1 MAMTTL
7 GQIHAFLPSSKLI
20 NISEVAAQSHPIDS
34 ISTDSRSIESGSLFI
49 ALKGER
55 FDAHHFLGEV
65 SAAGASAALI
75 EDEKA
80 CPNQLPAVCVA
91 DTRIGLGDFAA
102 AWRQQFTLPL
112 VVVTGSNGKT
122 TVKEMIAAIFS
133 AAVGKEATLVTPGNL
148 NNDIG
153 LPLTVLR
160 LREHHRL
167 AVIELGM
174 NHPGETAYLTN
185 IAKPTIALINNA
197 QREHQEFME
206 TVDAVAHEHAD
217 AIASLPADGIAVFP
231 ADTPFSSDW
240 RKKVNGRRFID
251 FALNGPA
258 VVSGTLLMDGRLE
271 IKTSDS
277 AISVRLSVLGEHNFR
292 NALAATAVALAAK
305 VDLEAIR
312 LGLESFQAVSG
323 RMMASQLGACLLI
336 DDSYNANPDSVRAAI
351 DALSQASQKTC
362 LVLGDMGEVGSK
374 GPEFHYEVGA
384 YAAERGIA
392 HLWALGE
399 QTQSSV
405 RGFNEFN
412 GHVGSS
418 NAAIHFESI
427 DALNVR
433 VATIAELFS
442 EGASVSQPYAVLVK
456 GSRFMRMER
465 AVSALKDTLA
475 EVKACS

>member
-20 NISEVAAQSHPIDS
+20 NISEAAAQSHPIDS
-34 ISTDSRSIESGSLFI
+34 ISTDSRAIESGSLFI

-55 FDAHHFLGEV
+55 FDAHDFLGEV

-75 EDEKA
+75 EDEQT
-80 CPNQLPAVCVA
+80 CPNELPAVCVA
-91 DTRIGLGDFAA
+91 DTRISLGDFAA
-102 AWRQQFTLPL
+102 AWRKQFTLPL

-122 TVKEMIAAIFS
+122 TVKEMIAAIFT
-133 AAVGKEATLVTPGNL
+133 AAVGKEATLITPGNL

-160 LREHHRL
+160 LRESHRL

-174 NHPGETAYLTN
+174 NHPGETAYLAN
-185 IAKPTIALINNA
+185 IAKPSIALINNA
-197 QREHQEFME
+197 QREHQEFMQ
-206 TVDAVAHEHAD
+206 TVDAVACEHAD
-217 AIASLPADGIAVFP
+217 VIASLPVDGVAVFP

-240 RKKVNGRRFID
+240 RKKADGRRSID

-258 VVSGTLLMDGRLE
+258 AVSGALLEDGTLE
-271 IKTSDS
+271 IKTSEG
-277 AISVRLSVLGEHNFR
+277 IINVRLSVLGEHNLR

-305 VDLEAIR
+305 IDLRAIHF
-312 LGLESFQAVSG
+312 GLESFQAVSG
-323 RMMASQLGACLLI
+323 RLMANQFGACVLI

-351 DALSQASQKTC
+351 DALSQVSQKTC

-384 YAAERGIA
+384 YAAERGIV

-405 RGFNEFN
+405 QGFNEFN
-412 GHVGSS
+412 GRMGIS
-418 NAAIHFESI
+418 NTAIHFETI
-427 DALNVR
+427 DALNAY
-433 VATIAELFS
+433 VATVAELFS
-442 EGASVSQPYAVLVK
+442 EGTSVSQPYAVLVK

-465 AVSALKDTLA
+465 AVTALKDALV

>member
-1 MAMTTL
+1 
-7 GQIHAFLPSSKLI
+7 
-20 NISEVAAQSHPIDS
+20 
-34 ISTDSRSIESGSLFI
+34 
-49 ALKGER
+49 
-55 FDAHHFLGEV
+55 
-65 SAAGASAALI
+65 
-75 EDEKA
+75 
-80 CPNQLPAVCVA
+80 
-91 DTRIGLGDFAA
+91 LGDFAA

-133 AAVGKEATLVTPGNL
+133 AAVGKEATLITPGNL

-160 LREHHRL
+160 LRQHHRL
-167 AVIELGM
+167 AVLELGM
-174 NHPGETAYLTN
+174 NHPGETAYLAN
-185 IAKPTIALINNA
+185 IAKPSIALINNA
-197 QREHQEFME
+197 QREHQEFMQ

-217 AIASLPADGIAVFP
+217 AIASLPADGVAVFP
-231 ADTPFSSDW
+231 ADTPFSADW
-240 RKKVNGRRFID
+240 RKKTNGRRSID

-258 VVSGTLLMDGRLE
+258 AVSGILLEDGALE
-271 IKTSDS
+271 IKTS
-277 AISVRLSVLGEHNFR
+277 AGVINVRLSVLGEHNLR

-305 VDLEAIR
+305 IDLRAIHQ
-312 LGLESFQAVSG
+312 GLESFQAVGG
-323 RMMASQLGACLLI
+323 RMMANQFGACLLI

-384 YAAERGIA
+384 YAAERGIQR
-392 HLWALGE
+392 LWALGE

-412 GHVGSS
+412 GRIGSS
-418 NAAIHFESI
+418 NAAIHFETI
-427 DALNVR
+427 DALNACA
-433 VATIAELFS
+433 ATVTELFS
-442 EGASVSQPYAVLVK
+442 EGTSVSQPYAVLVK

-465 AVSALKDTLA
+465 VVVALKDTLA
-475 EVKACS
+475 EVKTCS

>member
-91 DTRIGLGDFAA
+91 DTRIGLGEFAA

-133 AAVGKEATLVTPGNL
+133 AAVGKDATLVTPGNL

-160 LREHHRL
+160 LREHHQL

-174 NHPGETAYLTN
+174 NHPGETAYLTK
-185 IAKPTIALINNA
+185 IAKPTIALVNNA

-231 ADTPFSSDW
+231 ADTPFSNDW
-240 RKKVNGRRFID
+240 RKKANGRRFID

-258 VVSGTLLMDGRLE
+258 VVSGTLL
-271 IKTSDS
+271 K
-277 AISVRLSVLGEHNFR
+277 
-292 NALAATAVALAAK
+292 
-305 VDLEAIR
+305 
-312 LGLESFQAVSG
+312 
-323 RMMASQLGACLLI
+323 
-336 DDSYNANPDSVRAAI
+336 
-351 DALSQASQKTC
+351 
-362 LVLGDMGEVGSK
+362 
-374 GPEFHYEVGA
+374 
-384 YAAERGIA
+384 
-392 HLWALGE
+392 
-399 QTQSSV
+399 
-405 RGFNEFN
+405 
-412 GHVGSS
+412 
-418 NAAIHFESI
+418 
-427 DALNVR
+427 
-433 VATIAELFS
+433 
-442 EGASVSQPYAVLVK
+442 
-456 GSRFMRMER
+456 
-465 AVSALKDTLA
+465 
-475 EVKACS
+475 

>member
-20 NISEVAAQSHPIDS
+20 NISEVAAQSHLIDS
-34 ISTDSRSIESGSLFI
+34 ISTDSRSIESGSFFI

-133 AAVGKEATLVTPGNL
+133 AAVGKDATLVTPGNL

-160 LREHHRL
+160 LREHHQL

-174 NHPGETAYLTN
+174 NHPGETAYLTK

-217 AIASLPADGIAVFP
+217 AITALPVDGVAVFP

-240 RKKVNGRRFID
+240 RKKANGRCLID

-258 VVSGTLLMDGRLE
+258 AVSGTLLKDGTLE
-271 IKTSDS
+271 IKTSDGV
-277 AISVRLSVLGEHNFR
+277 INVRLSVLGEHNVR

-412 GHVGSS
+412 ERIGSS
-418 NAAIHFESI
+418 NVAIHFETI
-427 DALNVR
+427 DALNAHVI
-433 VATIAELFS
+433 ATSALLGV
-442 EGASVSQPYAVLVK
+442 GASTSKPYAVLVK

-465 AVSALKDTLA
+465 VVAALKNTLA

>member
-20 NISEVAAQSHPIDS
+20 NISEVAAQTHQIDS
-34 ISTDSRSIESGSLFI
+34 ISTDSRAIESGSLFI

-65 SAAGASAALI
+65 STAGASAALI

-80 CPNQLPAVCVA
+80 CPNQLPAICVA
-91 DTRIGLGDFAA
+91 DTRMGLGDFAA

-133 AAVGKEATLVTPGNL
+133 AAVGKEAALITPGNL

-174 NHPGETAYLTN
+174 NHPGETAYLAN
-185 IAKPTIALINNA
+185 IAKPLIALINNA
-197 QREHQEFME
+197 QREHQEFMQ

-217 AIASLPADGIAVFP
+217 AIASLPVDGVAVFP

-240 RKKVNGRRFID
+240 RKKANGRYIID

-258 VVSGTLLMDGRLE
+258 AVSGTLLEGGGLE
-271 IKTSDS
+271 IKTSEGT
-277 AISVRLSVLGEHNFR
+277 INVRLSVLGEHNLR
-292 NALAATAVALAAK
+292 NALAATAAALAAK
-305 VDLEAIR
+305 IDLRDIR
-312 LGLESFQAVSG
+312 LGLESFQAVNG
-323 RMMASQLGACLLI
+323 RMMANQFGACLLI

-362 LVLGDMGEVGSK
+362 LVIGDMGEVGSK

-384 YAAERGIA
+384 YAAERGIQY
-392 HLWALGE
+392 LWALGE

-405 RGFNEFN
+405 QGFNEFN
-412 GHVGSS
+412 GRIGSS
-418 NAAIHFESI
+418 NTAIHFETI
-427 DALNVR
+427 DALNACA
-433 VATIAELFS
+433 ATISELLS
-442 EGASVSQPYAVLVK
+442 EGTSVSQPYAVLVK

-465 AVSALKDTLA
+465 VVAVLKDTLA

>member
-1 MAMTTL
+1 
-7 GQIHAFLPSSKLI
+7 LI

-34 ISTDSRSIESGSLFI
+34 ISTDSRSIESGSFFI
-49 ALKGER
+49 ALKGDR

-91 DTRIGLGDFAA
+91 DTRIGLGEFAA

-174 NHPGETAYLTN
+174 NHPGETAYLTK

-231 ADTPFSSDW
+231 ADTLFSSDW
-240 RKKVNGRRFID
+240 RKKANGRHFID

-258 VVSGTLLMDGRLE
+258 VVSGTLLKDGTLE
-271 IKTSDS
+271 IKTSDGV
-277 AISVRLSVLGEHNFR
+277 INVRLSVLGAHNVR

-323 RMMASQLGACLLI
+323 RMMASQLGTCLLI

-384 YAAERGIA
+384 YAAERGVG

-412 GHVGSS
+412 GRVGSG

-427 DALNVR
+427 DALNAR
-433 VATIAELFS
+433 VATIADLFS
-442 EGASVSQPYAVLVK
+442 EGASVSQHYAVLVK

-465 AVSALKDTLA
+465 AVSALKDTLS

>member
-20 NISEVAAQSHPIDS
+20 NISEAAAQSHPIDS
-34 ISTDSRSIESGSLFI
+34 ISTDSRAIESGSLFI

-55 FDAHHFLGEV
+55 FDAHQFLGEV

-91 DTRIGLGDFAA
+91 DTRMGLGDFAA

-133 AAVGKEATLVTPGNL
+133 AAVGKEATLITPGNL

-174 NHPGETAYLTN
+174 NHPGETAYLAN

-197 QREHQEFME
+197 QREHQEFMQ

-217 AIASLPADGIAVFP
+217 AIASLPADGVAVFP
-231 ADTPFSSDW
+231 ADTPFSTDW
-240 RKKVNGRRFID
+240 RKKANGRRFID

-258 VVSGTLLMDGRLE
+258 VVSGTLLKDGTLE

-277 AISVRLSVLGEHNFR
+277 VINVRLSVLGEHNLR

-305 VDLEAIR
+305 IDLHAIR

-323 RMMASQLGACLLI
+323 RMMASQFGTCLLI

-351 DALSQASQKTC
+351 DALSQASKKTC
-362 LVLGDMGEVGSK
+362 LVLGDMGEVGSQ

-384 YAAERGIA
+384 YAAERGIQY
-392 HLWALGE
+392 LWALGE

-412 GHVGSS
+412 GRNGSS
-418 NAAIHFESI
+418 NTAIHFETI
-427 DALNVR
+427 DALNACA
-433 VATIAELFS
+433 ATVAELFS
-442 EGASVSQPYAVLVK
+442 EGTSVSQPYAVLVK

-465 AVSALKDTLA
+465 VVTALKDTLA

>member
-34 ISTDSRSIESGSLFI
+34 ISTDSRSIGSGSLFI

-75 EDEKA
+75 EDEQA

-133 AAVGKEATLVTPGNL
+133 AAVGKEATLTTPGNL

-174 NHPGETAYLTN
+174 NHPGETAYLAN
-185 IAKPTIALINNA
+185 IAKPSIALINNA

-231 ADTPFSSDW
+231 ADSPFSADW
-240 RKKVNGRRFID
+240 RKKANERYSID
-251 FALNGPA
+251 FALNCPA
-258 VVSGTLLMDGRLE
+258 AVSGTLLEDGTLE
-271 IKTSDS
+271 IKTNDGV
-277 AISVRLSVLGEHNFR
+277 INVRLSVLGEHNQR

-305 VDLEAIR
+305 IDPRAIH

-323 RMMASQLGACLLI
+323 RMMANQFGACLLI

-351 DALSQASQKTC
+351 DALGQASQKTC

-384 YAAERGIA
+384 YAAERGIQ

-412 GHVGSS
+412 GRMG
-418 NAAIHFESI
+418 NRNTAIHFETI
-427 DALNVR
+427 DALNACV
-433 VATIAELFS
+433 VTVAELFS
-442 EGASVSQPYAVLVK
+442 EGASISQPYAVLVK

-465 AVSALKDTLA
+465 VVTALKDALV

>member
-20 NISEVAAQSHPIDS
+20 NISEAAAQSHPIDS
-34 ISTDSRSIESGSLFI
+34 ISTDSRAIESGSLFI

-55 FDAHHFLGEV
+55 FDAHQFLGEV

-75 EDEKA
+75 EDETA

-91 DTRIGLGDFAA
+91 DTRMGLGDFAA

-174 NHPGETAYLTN
+174 NHPGETAYLAN

-197 QREHQEFME
+197 QREHQEFMQ

-217 AIASLPADGIAVFP
+217 AIALLPVDGVAVFP
-231 ADTPFSSDW
+231 ADTPFSTDW
-240 RKKVNGRRFID
+240 RKKANGRHIID
-251 FALNGPA
+251 FALNGTA
-258 VVSGTLLMDGRLE
+258 AVSGTLLEDGVFE
-271 IKTSDS
+271 IKASDG
-277 AISVRLSVLGEHNFR
+277 IINVRLSVLGEHNLR

-305 VDLEAIR
+305 IDLSAIC

-323 RMMASQLGACLLI
+323 RMMANQYGACLLI

-362 LVLGDMGEVGSK
+362 LILGDMGEVGSK

-384 YAAERGIA
+384 YAAERGIG
-392 HLWALGE
+392 HLWALGG

-405 RGFNEFN
+405 QGFNEFN
-412 GHVGSS
+412 ERIGSS
-418 NAAIHFESI
+418 NVAIHFETI
-427 DALNVR
+427 DALNACA
-433 VATIAELFS
+433 ATVAELFS
-442 EGASVSQPYAVLVK
+442 EGTSVSKPYAVLVK

-465 AVSALKDTLA
+465 VVAALKDTLA

>member
-20 NISEVAAQSHPIDS
+20 NISEAAAQSHSIDS
-34 ISTDSRSIESGSLFI
+34 VSTDSRAIESGSLFI

-55 FDAHHFLGEV
+55 FDAHQFLGEV
-65 SAAGASAALI
+65 SAAGAGAALI

-80 CPNQLPAVCVA
+80 CPSQLPAVCVA

-133 AAVGKEATLVTPGNL
+133 AAVGKEATLITPGNL

-167 AVIELGM
+167 AVLELGM
-174 NHPGETAYLTN
+174 NHSGETAYLAN
-185 IAKPTIALINNA
+185 IAKPMIALINNA
-197 QREHQEFME
+197 QREHQEFMQ
-206 TVDAVAHEHAD
+206 TVDAVALEHAD
-217 AIASLPADGIAVFP
+217 AIASLPADGVAVFP
-231 ADTPFSSDW
+231 ASTPFSSDW
-240 RKKVNGRRFID
+240 RKKANGRHTID

-258 VVSGTLLMDGRLE
+258 AVSGTLLEDGTLE
-271 IKTSDS
+271 IKTSEGT
-277 AISVRLSVLGEHNFR
+277 INVRLSVLGEHNLR

-305 VDLEAIR
+305 INLGAIR
-312 LGLESFQAVSG
+312 QGLESFQAVGG
-323 RMMASQLGACLLI
+323 RMMANQLGACLLI

-351 DALSQASQKTC
+351 DALSQVSKKTC

-384 YAAERGIA
+384 YAAERGIQS
-392 HLWALGE
+392 LWALGE

-412 GHVGSS
+412 GRIGNS
-418 NAAIHFESI
+418 NTAIHFETI
-427 DALNVR
+427 DALNACAVT
-433 VATIAELFS
+433 VGELFS
-442 EGASVSQPYAVLVK
+442 EGGSVSKPYAVLVK

-465 AVSALKDTLA
+465 VVAALKETLA

>member
-34 ISTDSRSIESGSLFI
+34 ISTDSRAIENGSLFI

-55 FDAHHFLGEV
+55 FDAHKFLDAV
-65 SAAGASAALI
+65 STAGASAALI
-75 EDEKA
+75 DDEQA

-91 DTRIGLGDFAA
+91 DTRIGLGDFAV
-102 AWRQQFTLPL
+102 AWRQQFALPL

-174 NHPGETAYLTN
+174 NHPGETAYLAN

-206 TVDAVAHEHAD
+206 TVDAVAHEHTD

-231 ADTPFSSDW
+231 ADTVFSADW
-240 RKKVNGRRFID
+240 RKKANRRRSID

-258 VVSGTLLMDGRLE
+258 EVSGTLLEDGTLE
-271 IKTSDS
+271 IKTSDGV
-277 AISVRLSVLGEHNFR
+277 INVRLSVLGEHNLR

-305 VDLEAIR
+305 IDLSDIR
-312 LGLESFQAVSG
+312 LGLESFQAVNG
-323 RMMASQLGACLLI
+323 RMMANQFGACLLI

-384 YAAERGIA
+384 YAAERGIQ

-412 GHVGSS
+412 GGIGSG
-418 NAAIHFESI
+418 NAAIHFETI
-427 DALNVR
+427 DALNAC
-433 VATIAELFS
+433 VATVSELFS

-456 GSRFMRMER
+456 GSRFMRMEQ
-465 AVSALKDTLA
+465 VVTALKDTLA
-475 EVKACS
+475 EVKTCS

>member
-34 ISTDSRSIESGSLFI
+34 ISTDSRVVESGSLFI
-49 ALKGER
+49 ALKGDR
-55 FDAHHFLGEV
+55 FDAHQFLGEV

-75 EDEKA
+75 DDEKA

-91 DTRIGLGDFAA
+91 DTRMGLGDFAA
-102 AWRQQFTLPL
+102 AWRQQFKLPL

-133 AAVGKEATLVTPGNL
+133 AAVGKDAALVTPGNL

-174 NHPGETAYLTN
+174 NHPGETAYLAN
-185 IAKPTIALINNA
+185 IAKPSIALINNA
-197 QREHQEFME
+197 QREHQEFMQ

-217 AIASLPADGIAVFP
+217 AIASLPLDGVAVFP

-240 RKKVNGRRFID
+240 RKKANGRHTID
-251 FALNGPA
+251 FVLNGPA
-258 VVSGTLLMDGRLE
+258 AVSGTLLEDGALE
-271 IKTSDS
+271 IKTSDGV
-277 AISVRLSVLGEHNFR
+277 INVRLSVLGEHNLR

-305 VDLEAIR
+305 IDLHTIR
-312 LGLESFQAVSG
+312 IGLESFQAVSG
-323 RMMASQLGACLLI
+323 RMMANQYSSCLLI

-351 DALSQASQKTC
+351 DALSQASQMTC

-384 YAAERGIA
+384 YAAELGIQ
-392 HLWALGE
+392 HLWALGQ

-412 GHVGSS
+412 GRKGSS
-418 NAAIHFESI
+418 NAAIHFETI
-427 DALNVR
+427 DALNAHV
-433 VATIAELFS
+433 VSTAALLAT
-442 EGASVSQPYAVLVK
+442 GASTSKPYAVLVK

-465 AVSALKDTLA
+465 VVAALKDTLA

>member
-91 DTRIGLGDFAA
+91 DTRIGLGKFAA
-102 AWRQQFTLPL
+102 AWRQQFSLPL

-160 LREHHRL
+160 LREHHQL

-174 NHPGETAYLTN
+174 NHPGETAYLTK
-185 IAKPTIALINNA
+185 IAKPTIALVNNA

-206 TVDAVAHEHAD
+206 TVEAVAHEHAD
-217 AIASLPADGIAVFP
+217 AIASLPKDGIAVFP

-433 VATIAELFS
+433 VATIAKLFS

>member
-20 NISEVAAQSHPIDS
+20 NISKAAAQSHLIDS
-34 ISTDSRSIESGSLFI
+34 ISTDSRAIESGSLFI

-55 FDAHHFLGEV
+55 FDAHQFLGAV
-65 SAAGASAALI
+65 SAAGASAVLI

-102 AWRQQFTLPL
+102 AWRQQFALPL

-174 NHPGETAYLTN
+174 NHPGETAYLAN

-217 AIASLPADGIAVFP
+217 AIASLPADGVAVFP
-231 ADTPFSSDW
+231 ADTSFSAEW
-240 RKKVNGRRFID
+240 RKKASGRRSID
-251 FALNGPA
+251 FALNAPA
-258 VVSGTLLMDGRLE
+258 AVSGTPPEGR
-271 IKTSDS
+271 
-277 AISVRLSVLGEHNFR
+277 
-292 NALAATAVALAAK
+292 
-305 VDLEAIR
+305 
-312 LGLESFQAVSG
+312 
-323 RMMASQLGACLLI
+323 
-336 DDSYNANPDSVRAAI
+336 
-351 DALSQASQKTC
+351 
-362 LVLGDMGEVGSK
+362 
-374 GPEFHYEVGA
+374 
-384 YAAERGIA
+384 YA
-392 HLWALGE
+392 
-399 QTQSSV
+399 
-405 RGFNEFN
+405 
-412 GHVGSS
+412 
-418 NAAIHFESI
+418 
-427 DALNVR
+427 
-433 VATIAELFS
+433 
-442 EGASVSQPYAVLVK
+442 
-456 GSRFMRMER
+456 
-465 AVSALKDTLA
+465 
-475 EVKACS
+475 

>member
-34 ISTDSRSIESGSLFI
+34 ISTDSRSIESGSFFI
-49 ALKGER
+49 ALKGDR

-91 DTRIGLGDFAA
+91 DTRIGLGEFAT

-160 LREHHRL
+160 LREHHQL

-174 NHPGETAYLTN
+174 NHPGETAYLTK
-185 IAKPTIALINNA
+185 IAKPTIALVNNA

-206 TVDAVAHEHAD
+206 TVEAVAHEHAD

-412 GHVGSS
+412 GRVGSS

-427 DALNVR
+427 DALNAR
-433 VATIAELFS
+433 VATIADLFS

>member
-7 GQIHAFLPSSKLI
+7 GQIHAFLPFSKLI
-20 NISEVAAQSHPIDS
+20 NISEAAAQSHPIDS
-34 ISTDSRSIESGSLFI
+34 ISTDSRAIEGGSLFI

-55 FDAHHFLGEV
+55 FDAHQFLGEV

-75 EDEKA
+75 DDEQA

-91 DTRIGLGDFAA
+91 DTRISLGDFAA

-133 AAVGKEATLVTPGNL
+133 AAVGKEATLITPGNL

-160 LREHHRL
+160 LRKHHRL

-174 NHPGETAYLTN
+174 NHPGETAYLAN
-185 IAKPTIALINNA
+185 IAKPSIALINNA
-197 QREHQEFME
+197 QREHQEFMQ

-217 AIASLPADGIAVFP
+217 AIASLPADGVAVFP
-231 ADTPFSSDW
+231 ADTPFSADW
-240 RKKVNGRRFID
+240 RKKTNGRRSID

-258 VVSGTLLMDGRLE
+258 AVSGILLEDGALE
-271 IKTSDS
+271 IKTS
-277 AISVRLSVLGEHNFR
+277 AGVINVRLSVLGEHNLR
-292 NALAATAVALAAK
+292 NALAATAVALATK
-305 VDLEAIR
+305 IDLDVIR

-323 RMMASQLGACLLI
+323 RMMANQFGACLLI

-351 DALSQASQKTC
+351 DALSQASQQTC
-362 LVLGDMGEVGSK
+362 LVLGDMGEVGTK

-384 YAAERGIA
+384 YAAERGIQR
-392 HLWALGE
+392 LWALGE

-412 GHVGSS
+412 GRIGSS
-418 NAAIHFESI
+418 NAAIHFETI
-427 DALNVR
+427 DALNACA
-433 VATIAELFS
+433 ATVTELFS
-442 EGASVSQPYAVLVK
+442 EGTSVSQSYAVLVK

-465 AVSALKDTLA
+465 VVVALKDTLA
-475 EVKACS
+475 EVKTCS

>member
-34 ISTDSRSIESGSLFI
+34 ISTDSRSIESGSFFI
-49 ALKGER
+49 ALKGDR

-65 SAAGASAALI
+65 SAAGVSAALI

-133 AAVGKEATLVTPGNL
+133 AALGKEAILVTPGNL

-167 AVIELGM
+167 AVVELGM
-174 NHPGETAYLTN
+174 NHPGETAYLTK

-217 AIASLPADGIAVFP
+217 AIASLSADGIAVFP

-240 RKKVNGRRFID
+240 CKKASGRRFID
-251 FALNGPA
+251 FALNGPGA
-258 VVSGTLLMDGRLE
+258 VSGTLLKDGTLE
-271 IKTSDS
+271 IKTSDGV
-277 AISVRLSVLGEHNFR
+277 INVRLSVLGEHNVR

-323 RMMASQLGACLLI
+323 RMMASQLGTCLLI

-412 GHVGSS
+412 GRVGSS

-475 EVKACS
+475 GVKACS

>member
-34 ISTDSRSIESGSLFI
+34 ISTDSKVIEGGSLFI

-55 FDAHHFLGEV
+55 FDAHQFLGEV

-75 EDEKA
+75 DDEKA

-91 DTRIGLGDFAA
+91 DTRMGLGDFAA
-102 AWRQQFTLPL
+102 AWRKQFTLPL

-133 AAVGKEATLVTPGNL
+133 AAVGKEAVLITPGNL

-174 NHPGETAYLTN
+174 NHPGETAYLAN

-197 QREHQEFME
+197 QREHQEFMQ

-217 AIASLPADGIAVFP
+217 AIASLPVDGVAVFP

-240 RKKVNGRRFID
+240 RKKANGRYTID

-258 VVSGTLLMDGRLE
+258 AVSGTLLEDGGLE
-271 IKTSDS
+271 IKTSEGV
-277 AISVRLSVLGEHNFR
+277 IKVRLSVLGEHNLR

-305 VDLEAIR
+305 VDLEVIR
-312 LGLESFQAVSG
+312 IGLESFQAIGG
-323 RMMASQLGACLLI
+323 RMMAHQYGACLLI

-384 YAAERGIA
+384 YAAERGIQ
-392 HLWALGE
+392 HLWTLGE

-412 GHVGSS
+412 GRIGGS
-418 NAAIHFESI
+418 NTAIHFETI
-427 DALNVR
+427 DALNACA
-433 VATIAELFS
+433 ATVPELFS
-442 EGASVSQPYAVLVK
+442 EGTSVSKPYAVLVK

-465 AVSALKDTLA
+465 VVAALKETLA

>member
-34 ISTDSRSIESGSLFI
+34 ISTDSRSIESGSFFI
-49 ALKGER
+49 ALKGDR

-160 LREHHRL
+160 LREHHQL

-174 NHPGETAYLTN
+174 NHPGETAYLTK
-185 IAKPTIALINNA
+185 IAKPTIALVNNA

-217 AIASLPADGIAVFP
+217 AIASLSADGIAVFP

-412 GHVGSS
+412 GRVGSS

-433 VATIAELFS
+433 VATIAKLFS

>member
-20 NISEVAAQSHPIDS
+20 NISEAAAQSHPIDS
-34 ISTDSRSIESGSLFI
+34 ISTDSRVTEGGSLFI

-55 FDAHHFLGEV
+55 FDAHQFLGEI

-133 AAVGKEATLVTPGNL
+133 AAVGKEATLITPGNL

-160 LREHHRL
+160 LREQHRL

-174 NHPGETAYLTN
+174 NHPGETAYLAN
-185 IAKPTIALINNA
+185 IAKPSIALINNA
-197 QREHQEFME
+197 QREHQEFMQ

-217 AIASLPADGIAVFP
+217 VIASLPLDGVAVFP

-240 RKKVNGRRFID
+240 RKKANGRHIID
-251 FALNGPA
+251 FAFNGPA
-258 VVSGTLLMDGRLE
+258 AVSGILLEDGALE
-271 IKTSDS
+271 IKTSNGV
-277 AISVRLSVLGEHNFR
+277 IKVRLSVLGEHNLR

-305 VDLEAIR
+305 IDLRAIR
-312 LGLESFQAVSG
+312 HGLESFQAVSG
-323 RMMASQLGACLLI
+323 RMMANQYGACLLI

-351 DALSQASQKTC
+351 DALSQACKKTC

-384 YAAERGIA
+384 YAAECGIE

-399 QTQSSV
+399 QTQFSV

-412 GHVGSS
+412 GRIGSS
-418 NAAIHFESI
+418 NAAIHFDTV
-427 DALNVR
+427 DALNAHV
-433 VATIAELFS
+433 VSTIALLGA
-442 EGASVSQPYAVLVK
+442 GASSSKPYALLVK

-465 AVSALKDTLA
+465 VVAALKDTLA

>member
-1 MAMTTL
+1 M
-7 GQIHAFLPSSKLI
+7 HAFLPSSKLI

-34 ISTDSRSIESGSLFI
+34 ISTDSRAIESGSLFI

-91 DTRIGLGDFAA
+91 DTRMGLGDFAA
-102 AWRQQFTLPL
+102 GWRQQFTLPL

-160 LREHHRL
+160 LREYHRL

-174 NHPGETAYLTN
+174 NHPGETAYLAN

-206 TVDAVAHEHAD
+206 TGD

-240 RKKVNGRRFID
+240 RKKANGRRFID

-258 VVSGTLLMDGRLE
+258 VVSGTLLKDGKLE
-271 IKTSDS
+271 IKISDGV
-277 AISVRLSVLGEHNFR
+277 ISVRLSVLGEHNLR

-384 YAAERGIA
+384 YAAERGIG

-412 GHVGSS
+412 GRIGSS

-427 DALNVR
+427 DALNAR
-433 VATIAELFS
+433 AANVANLFI
-442 EGASVSQPYAVLVK
+442 EGISVSQPYAVLVK

-465 AVSALKDTLA
+465 VVMALKDTLA
-475 EVKACS
+475 EVKTCS

>member
-7 GQIHAFLPSSKLI
+7 GQIHALLPSSKLI

-34 ISTDSRSIESGSLFI
+34 ISTDSRAIENGSLFI

-55 FDAHHFLGEV
+55 FDAHHFLGAV
-65 SAAGASAALI
+65 SDAGASAALI
-75 EDEKA
+75 DDEQA

-91 DTRIGLGDFAA
+91 DTRMGLGDFAA
-102 AWRQQFTLPL
+102 AWRQQFVLPL

-160 LREHHRL
+160 LRDHHRL

-174 NHPGETAYLTN
+174 NHPGETAYLAN

-217 AIASLPADGIAVFP
+217 AITALPADGVAVFP
-231 ADTPFSSDW
+231 ADTSFSAEW
-240 RKKVNGRRFID
+240 RKKASGRRSID
-251 FALNGPA
+251 FALNGSA
-258 VVSGTLLMDGRLE
+258 AVSGILLKNGTLE
-271 IKTSDS
+271 IKTSDGV
-277 AISVRLSVLGEHNFR
+277 INVRLSVLGEHNLR

-323 RMMASQLGACLLI
+323 RMMANQLGACLLI

-384 YAAERGIA
+384 YAAERGIV

-399 QTQSSV
+399 QTQASV

-412 GHVGSS
+412 VRMGSN
-418 NAAIHFESI
+418 NAAIHFETI
-427 DALNVR
+427 EALNAR
-433 VATIAELFS
+433 VATVTELFT
-442 EGASVSQPYAVLVK
+442 EGPSVIQPYAVLVK

-465 AVSALKDTLA
+465 VVAALKDTLA

>member
-20 NISEVAAQSHPIDS
+20 NISEAAAQSHPIDS
-34 ISTDSRSIESGSLFI
+34 ISTDSRAIESGSLFI

-55 FDAHHFLGEV
+55 FDAHQFLGEV

-91 DTRIGLGDFAA
+91 DTRMGLGDFAA

-133 AAVGKEATLVTPGNL
+133 AAVGKEATLITPGNL

-174 NHPGETAYLTN
+174 NHPGETAYLAN

-197 QREHQEFME
+197 QREHQEFMQ

-217 AIASLPADGIAVFP
+217 AIASLPADGVAVFP
-231 ADTPFSSDW
+231 ADTPFSTDW
-240 RKKVNGRRFID
+240 RKKANGRRFID

-258 VVSGTLLMDGRLE
+258 VVSGTLLKDGTLE

-277 AISVRLSVLGEHNFR
+277 VINVRLYVLGEHNLR

-305 VDLEAIR
+305 IDLHAIR
-312 LGLESFQAVSG
+312 IGLESFQAVSG
-323 RMMASQLGACLLI
+323 RMMASQFGTCLLI

-351 DALSQASQKTC
+351 DALSQASKKTC
-362 LVLGDMGEVGSK
+362 LVLGDMGEVGSQ

-384 YAAERGIA
+384 YAAERGIQY
-392 HLWALGE
+392 LWALGE

-412 GHVGSS
+412 GRNGSS
-418 NAAIHFESI
+418 NTAIHFETI
-427 DALNVR
+427 DALNACA
-433 VATIAELFS
+433 ATVAELFS
-442 EGASVSQPYAVLVK
+442 EGTSVSQPYAVLVK

-465 AVSALKDTLA
+465 VVTALKDTLA

>member
-20 NISEVAAQSHPIDS
+20 NISKVAAQSHVIDS

-49 ALKGER
+49 AIKGER

-75 EDEKA
+75 EDEQA

-91 DTRIGLGDFAA
+91 DTRMGLGVFAA

-112 VVVTGSNGKT
+112 VVVAGSNGKT

-133 AAVGKEATLVTPGNL
+133 AAVGKEATLITPGNL

-153 LPLTVLR
+153 LPLTILR

-174 NHPGETAYLTN
+174 NHPGETAYLAN
-185 IAKPTIALINNA
+185 IAKPSIALINNA

-217 AIASLPADGIAVFP
+217 VIASLPVDGIAVFP
-231 ADTPFSSDW
+231 ADGPFSADW
-240 RKKVNGRRFID
+240 RKKANERHSID

-258 VVSGTLLMDGRLE
+258 AVSGTLLEDGTLE
-271 IKTSDS
+271 IKTSDGV
-277 AISVRLSVLGEHNFR
+277 INVRLSVLGEHNLR

-305 VDLEAIR
+305 IDPRAIH

-323 RMMASQLGACLLI
+323 RMMASQFGACLLI

-351 DALSQASQKTC
+351 DALGQASQKTC

-412 GHVGSS
+412 GRIGSS
-418 NAAIHFESI
+418 NTAIHFETI
-427 DALNVR
+427 DALNAS
-433 VATIAELFS
+433 VATVAELFS
-442 EGASVSQPYAVLVK
+442 EGASISQPYAVLVK

-465 AVSALKDTLA
+465 VVTALKDTLA

>member
-20 NISEVAAQSHPIDS
+20 NISEVAAQSHPINS
-34 ISTDSRSIESGSLFI
+34 ISTDSRAIESGSLFI
-49 ALKGER
+49 ALRGER
-55 FDAHHFLGEV
+55 FDAHQFLDEV
-65 SAAGASAALI
+65 SATGASAALI

-112 VVVTGSNGKT
+112 AVVTGSNGKT

-174 NHPGETAYLTN
+174 NHPSETAYLAN
-185 IAKPTIALINNA
+185 IAKPSIALINNA

-217 AIASLPADGIAVFP
+217 AIAALPADGIAVFP
-231 ADTPFSSDW
+231 ADSPFSAYW
-240 RKKVNGRRFID
+240 RKKANGRHTID
-251 FALNGPA
+251 FALDGA
-258 VVSGTLLMDGRLE
+258 AAVSGTLLEDGRLE
-271 IKTSDS
+271 IKTS
-277 AISVRLSVLGEHNFR
+277 AGLIQVMLSVLGEHNLR

-323 RMMASQLGACLLI
+323 RMMANQLGACLLI

-351 DALSQASQKTC
+351 DALSRASQKTC

-384 YAAERGIA
+384 YAAERGIG

-399 QTQSSV
+399 QTQASV

-412 GHVGSS
+412 GRIGSS
-418 NAAIHFESI
+418 NAAIHFETI
-427 DALNVR
+427 DALNAR
-433 VATIAELFS
+433 AANVADLFS
-442 EGASVSQPYAVLVK
+442 DGASVSQPYAVLVK

-465 AVSALKDTLA
+465 VVAALKDTLA

>member
-1 MAMTTL
+1 MSAAIIHKTEVGGVALNVPIAEVRAKLETMAIEVKAKTGSTIEEFLIQEMASGGMEFMVGMHRDPL
-7 GQIHAFLPSSKLI
+7 GTAILVGMGGVTAELFKDTNMRLLSPGKSL
-20 NISEVAAQSHPIDS
+20 SEAEVLEMLQDLKTWPLLNGYRGRPQCDIKALVKTIVQFSAMVAALD
-34 ISTDSRSIESGSLFI
+34 DR
-49 ALKGER
+49 
-55 FDAHHFLGEV
+55 
-65 SAAGASAALI
+65 LI
-75 EDEKA
+75 ECEINPIFVFPAGHGVKA
-80 CPNQLPAVCVA
+80 
-91 DTRIGLGDFAA
+91 
-102 AWRQQFTLPL
+102 
-112 VVVTGSNGKT
+112 
-122 TVKEMIAAIFS
+122 
-133 AAVGKEATLVTPGNL
+133 
-148 NNDIG
+148 
-153 LPLTVLR
+153 
-160 LREHHRL
+160 
-167 AVIELGM
+167 
-174 NHPGETAYLTN
+174 
-185 IAKPTIALINNA
+185 
-197 QREHQEFME
+197 
-206 TVDAVAHEHAD
+206 
-217 AIASLPADGIAVFP
+217 ADGIAVFP

-240 RKKVNGRRFID
+240 RKKANGRRFID

-258 VVSGTLLMDGRLE
+258 VVSGTLLADGRLE
-271 IKTSDS
+271 IKTS
-277 AISVRLSVLGEHNFR
+277 VGLVQVKLSVLGEHNVR

-412 GHVGSS
+412 GRVGSS

-427 DALNVR
+427 DALNAR
-433 VATIAELFS
+433 VATIADLFS

-465 AVSALKDTLA
+465 AVSALKHTLA

>member
-20 NISEVAAQSHPIDS
+20 NISKVAAQSHPIDS
-34 ISTDSRSIESGSLFI
+34 ISTDSRAIESGSLFI

-55 FDAHHFLGEV
+55 FDAHHFLGDV

-75 EDEKA
+75 EDEKT
-80 CPNQLPAVCVA
+80 CPSQLPAVCVA
-91 DTRIGLGDFAA
+91 DTRMGLGDFAA
-102 AWRQQFTLPL
+102 AWRQQFILPL

-133 AAVGKEATLVTPGNL
+133 AAVGKEATLITPGNL

-174 NHPGETAYLTN
+174 NHPGETAYLTK

-217 AIASLPADGIAVFP
+217 AIASLPVDGVAVFP
-231 ADTPFSSDW
+231 ADTPFSSEW
-240 RKKVNGRRFID
+240 RKKAKGRHVID
-251 FALNGPA
+251 FALNGTA
-258 VVSGTLLMDGRLE
+258 AVSGTLLEDGALE
-271 IKTSDS
+271 IKTSDGV
-277 AISVRLSVLGEHNFR
+277 INVRLSVLGEHNLR

-305 VDLEAIR
+305 VDLVTIR

-323 RMMASQLGACLLI
+323 RMMASKLGTCLLI

-384 YAAERGIA
+384 YAAERGIT

-412 GHVGSS
+412 RRVGSS
-418 NAAIHFESI
+418 STAIHFESI
-427 DALNVR
+427 DALNAR
-433 VATIAELFS
+433 VATVPELFS
-442 EGASVSQPYAVLVK
+442 EGASVTEPYALLVK

-465 AVSALKDTLA
+465 VVAALKDTLA

>member
-7 GQIHAFLPSSKLI
+7 GQIHAFLPSSKLV

-34 ISTDSRSIESGSLFI
+34 ISTDSRVIESGSLFI
-49 ALKGER
+49 ALKGEQ
-55 FDAHHFLGEV
+55 FDAHQFLGEV

-75 EDEKA
+75 DDEQA

-91 DTRIGLGDFAA
+91 DTRISLGDFAA

-133 AAVGKEATLVTPGNL
+133 AAVGKEATLITPGNL

-160 LREHHRL
+160 LRQHHRL
-167 AVIELGM
+167 AVLELGM
-174 NHPGETAYLTN
+174 NHPGETAYLAN
-185 IAKPTIALINNA
+185 IAKPSIALINNA
-197 QREHQEFME
+197 QREHQEFMQ

-217 AIASLPADGIAVFP
+217 AIASLPADGVAVFP
-231 ADTPFSSDW
+231 ADTPFSADW
-240 RKKVNGRRFID
+240 RKKTNGRRSID

-258 VVSGTLLMDGRLE
+258 AVSGILLEDGALE
-271 IKTSDS
+271 IKTS
-277 AISVRLSVLGEHNFR
+277 AGVINVRLSVLGEHNLR

-305 VDLEAIR
+305 IDLRAIHQ
-312 LGLESFQAVSG
+312 GLESFQAVGG
-323 RMMASQLGACLLI
+323 RMMANQFGACLLI

-384 YAAERGIA
+384 YAAERGIQR
-392 HLWALGE
+392 LWALGE

-412 GHVGSS
+412 GRIGSS
-418 NAAIHFESI
+418 NAAIHFETI
-427 DALNVR
+427 DALNACA
-433 VATIAELFS
+433 ATVTELFS
-442 EGASVSQPYAVLVK
+442 EGTSVSQPYAVLVK

-465 AVSALKDTLA
+465 VVVALKDTLA
-475 EVKACS
+475 EVKTCS

>member
-1 MAMTTL
+1 
-7 GQIHAFLPSSKLI
+7 LI
-20 NISEVAAQSHPIDS
+20 NISEVAAQSHAIDS

-75 EDEKA
+75 EDEQA

-91 DTRIGLGDFAA
+91 DTRMGLGDFAA
-102 AWRQQFTLPL
+102 AWRKQFTLPL

-133 AAVGKEATLVTPGNL
+133 AAVGKEATLITPGNL

-167 AVIELGM
+167 AVLELGM
-174 NHPGETAYLTN
+174 NHPGETAYLAN
-185 IAKPTIALINNA
+185 IAKPSIALINNA

-217 AIASLPADGIAVFP
+217 AIASLPTDGIAVFP
-231 ADTPFSSDW
+231 ADSPFSADW
-240 RKKVNGRRFID
+240 RKKANGRRSID

-258 VVSGTLLMDGRLE
+258 AVSGTLLEDATLE
-271 IKTSDS
+271 IKTSDGV
-277 AISVRLSVLGEHNFR
+277 INVRLSVLGEHNLR

-305 VDLEAIR
+305 IDPRAIH

-323 RMMASQLGACLLI
+323 RMMANQYGPCLLI

-351 DALSQASQKTC
+351 DALGHAGQKTC

-384 YAAERGIA
+384 YAAERGIQ

-412 GHVGSS
+412 GRIGSS
-418 NAAIHFESI
+418 NAAIHFETI
-427 DALNVR
+427 DALNAHVISTS
-433 VATIAELFS
+433 ALLGA
-442 EGASVSQPYAVLVK
+442 GASTSKPYAVLVK

-465 AVSALKDTLA
+465 VVAALKDTLA

>member
-34 ISTDSRSIESGSLFI
+34 ISTDSRSIESGSFFI
-49 ALKGER
+49 ALKGDR

-91 DTRIGLGDFAA
+91 DTRIGLGEFAT

-160 LREHHRL
+160 LREHHQL

-174 NHPGETAYLTN
+174 NHPGETAYLTK
-185 IAKPTIALINNA
+185 IAKPTIALVNNA

-206 TVDAVAHEHAD
+206 TVEAVAHEHAD
-217 AIASLPADGIAVFP
+217 AIASLPKDGIAVFP

-412 GHVGSS
+412 GRVGSS

-433 VATIAELFS
+433 VATIAKLFS

>member
-20 NISEVAAQSHPIDS
+20 NISEGAAQTHPIDS
-34 ISTDSRSIESGSLFI
+34 ISTDSRAIESGSLFI

-55 FDAHHFLGEV
+55 FDAHHFLGEI

-133 AAVGKEATLVTPGNL
+133 AAVGKEATLITPGNL

-174 NHPGETAYLTN
+174 NHPGETAYLAN
-185 IAKPTIALINNA
+185 IAKPSIALINNA
-197 QREHQEFME
+197 QREHQEFMQ
-206 TVDAVAHEHAD
+206 TVDAVAQEHAD
-217 AIASLPADGIAVFP
+217 AIASLPVDGVAVFP
-231 ADTPFSSDW
+231 ADTSFSSDW
-240 RKKVNGRRFID
+240 RKKANGRYIID

-258 VVSGTLLMDGRLE
+258 AVSGTLLKGGGLE
-271 IKTSDS
+271 IKTSEGT
-277 AISVRLSVLGEHNFR
+277 INVRLSVLGEHNLR

-305 VDLEAIR
+305 IDLRDIG
-312 LGLESFQAVSG
+312 LGLESFQAVNG
-323 RMMASQLGACLLI
+323 RMMANQFGACLLI

-384 YAAERGIA
+384 YAAERGIQY
-392 HLWALGE
+392 LWALGE

-405 RGFNEFN
+405 QGFNEFN
-412 GHVGSS
+412 GRIGSS
-418 NAAIHFESI
+418 NAAIHFETI
-427 DALNVR
+427 DALNACA
-433 VATIAELFS
+433 ATISELLS
-442 EGASVSQPYAVLVK
+442 EGTSVSQPYAVLVK

-465 AVSALKDTLA
+465 VVAVLKDTLA